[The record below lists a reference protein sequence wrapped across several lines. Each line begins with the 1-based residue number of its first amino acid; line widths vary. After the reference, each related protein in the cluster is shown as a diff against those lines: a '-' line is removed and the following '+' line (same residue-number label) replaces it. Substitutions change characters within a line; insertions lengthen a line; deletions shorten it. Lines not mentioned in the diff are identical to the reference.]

1 MTFNFLQPDRTLRS
15 PQGDAKMTTWQ
26 KAQDVPHE
34 LTTGRR
40 IMRPLWL
47 SGAAF
52 SVILGL
58 ISPGPAGAWDRGEV
72 NNFATIPAFAPSGP
86 GAACPNG
93 AQSCTSDVEGVAV
106 APDGTVYA
114 ASYGFNSDGA
124 VGGHGELFAFAP
136 NGQLL
141 THFPVIGSSPHLI
154 GLEYQQSSESVLI
167 ADLGK
172 GVVWKVNP
180 KTQTT
185 SIFMQAPTIIAGKS
199 PGLNALTFD
208 RSGNVYVSDSFQG
221 VIWRTGPSGGTP
233 TAWYAPTN
241 PGQNDLLLPD
251 ANTGE
256 ILSPPF
262 GANGIAFNNGGT
274 ALFATNTAYN
284 SIVKIQV
291 KVDGS
296 AGAGV
301 TFATGLNAPDGLA
314 VDASDN
320 LWVAANQGDEIVVV
334 GPDGTVVSKKGDF
347 DGITDDGS
355 IRGLLFPASVAFSPD
370 RRRMYVTNLA
380 LYLPFAG
387 VPASAVDSGWTI
399 KVKHHNIAVIDIPPR
414 Q

>member
-1 MTFNFLQPDRTLRS
+1 L
-15 PQGDAKMTTWQ
+15 A
-26 KAQDVPHE
+26 
-34 LTTGRR
+34 
-40 IMRPLWL
+40 
-47 SGAAF
+47 
-52 SVILGL
+52 
-58 ISPGPAGAWDRGEV
+58 
-72 NNFATIPAFAPSGP
+72 
-86 GAACPNG
+86 
-93 AQSCTSDVEGVAV
+93 
-106 APDGTVYA
+106 
-114 ASYGFNSDGA
+114 
-124 VGGHGELFAFAP
+124 
-136 NGQLL
+136 
-141 THFPVIGSSPHLI
+141 
-154 GLEYQQSSESVLI
+154 YQQSSESVLI

-172 GVVWKVNP
+172 GVVWKVDP

-185 SIFMQAPTIIAGKS
+185 SMFMQAPTIIAGKS

-251 ANTGE
+251 PNAGE

-274 ALFATNTAYN
+274 ALFALNTAYN
-284 SIVKIQV
+284 SIVKIPV
-291 KVDGS
+291 KTDGS
-296 AGAGV
+296 AGTGV
-301 TFATGLNAPDGLA
+301 TFTTGLNAPDGFD

-334 GPDGTVVSKKGDF
+334 DPNGTVVAKKGDF
-347 DGITDDGS
+347 DGITEDGS

-370 RRRMYVTNLA
+370 KRRLYVTNLA

-387 VPASAVDSGWTI
+387 VPAIAVDSGRTLQ
-399 KVKHHNIAVIDIPPR
+399 VKHQNIAVIDIPPK